1 MCTHGYGYQWPTIA
15 HNPDA
20 FWTLAPINR
29 VVDAV
34 FEQNSHQIQNN
45 FGNDLKLACNLV
57 NAAEKETFAKKY
69 QNIRNFAQI

>member
-1 MCTHGYGYQWPTIA
+1 MNSCPNQPGGRCG
-15 HNPDA
+15 
-20 FWTLAPINR
+20 FWIW
-29 VVDAV
+29 VDAV

-69 QNIRNFAQI
+69 RNIRNFAQI